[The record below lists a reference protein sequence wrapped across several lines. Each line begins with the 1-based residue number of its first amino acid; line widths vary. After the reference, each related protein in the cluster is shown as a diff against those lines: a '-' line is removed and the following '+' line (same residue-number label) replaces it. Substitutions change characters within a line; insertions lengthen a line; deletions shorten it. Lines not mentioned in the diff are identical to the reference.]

1 MFLCI
6 FVHFNYFFKEYLT
19 KTEKKKHILK
29 QKNKNGKQGYNKIYT
44 YQHKEV
50 VEMSAPVSNQ
60 NNSYLPDSSGIIY
73 SYVNKLDWTAAFRF
87 EVDLKEDVDVET
99 LNEAINI
106 TRKRFPTFFVQVSPE
121 GKLNMLHP
129 NDAPLRAFEEGPDV
143 LAPFKLNDDA
153 HHLIRIGVNGKKA
166 FVEVFHTVSDG
177 HAALVFFNSLLICY
191 YNLKGENIAYTGD
204 SLDVNDEP
212 KPEEARDAFLDIYKN
227 GKAAGRLDK
236 YSYQYAPGSKET
248 PLSVTVLSFSDDEI
262 YQLAK
267 KHNTSVSALL
277 AATYIYSFY
286 LTQKRHSV
294 RPIRIA
300 IPVDLRK
307 MFPSETLR
315 NFSLYIIVGIYPLK
329 KKNWVLDD
337 IIKEV
342 DRQFKEQ
349 LTEQNMLNMSYS
361 NVTSQSTALFK
372 ALPIPVKRFALN
384 FGYNYLGEQFFTSTI
399 SSFGRI
405 KFPDGLKDHVDD
417 CKFILG
423 AAMLSTLNTTAI
435 SVNGRN
441 NIVISSKVGCDD
453 AQKMFA
459 KILRTKGIN
468 VEYKV
473 RDRKTQQ
480 YEVID

>member
-1 MFLCI
+1 MTYYPI
-6 FVHFNYFFKEYLT
+6 IKEAVEMST
-19 KTEKKKHILK
+19 PIN
-29 QKNKNGKQGYNKIYT
+29 NKNG
-44 YQHKEV
+44 
-50 VEMSAPVSNQ
+50 
-60 NNSYLPDSSGIIY
+60 SYLPDSSGIIY
-73 SYVNKLDWTAAFRF
+73 SYVNKSDWTAAFRF
-87 EVDLKEDVDVET
+87 EVDLDEDVNKDKF
-99 LNEAINI
+99 NEAIEI

-129 NDAPLRAFEEGPDV
+129 NDTPLKAVDEGPDM
-143 LAPFKLNDDA
+143 LAPFTLNDDA

-191 YNLKGENIAYTGD
+191 YNLLGESIAYTGD

-212 KPEEARDAFLDIYKN
+212 KAEEARDSFLDIYKD
-227 GKAAGRLDK
+227 GKSAGRLDK
-236 YSYQYAPGSKET
+236 YSYQYAAGSKET
-248 PLSVTVLSFSDDEI
+248 PLNVTVLSFSDDEI

-294 RPIRIA
+294 RPIRIS

-307 MFPSETLR
+307 MFPSQTLR

-349 LTEQNMLNMSYS
+349 LTKENMLNMSYA
-361 NVTSQSTALFK
+361 NVTSQSTAFFK
-372 ALPIPVKRFALN
+372 ALPLPVKRFALN
-384 FGYNYLGEQFFTSTI
+384 FGYNFLGEQFFTSTI

-405 KFPDGLKDHVDD
+405 RFPEGLDKHIKD

-423 AAMLSTLNTTAI
+423 KAMVSTLNTTAI

-441 NIVISSKVGCDD
+441 NIAISSKVECDD

-459 KILRTKGIN
+459 KILRTMGVN
-468 VEYKV
+468 VEYKI
-473 RDRKTQQ
+473 RNRKTRE
-480 YEVID
+480 YDVIK